1 MLKAKRSIIAVLKYI
16 TLILGAFVS
25 VLPIIVC
32 VITAFKT
39 PEEYA
44 STNVMTLPQSWAYF
58 ENFIQAWSQANMGVA
73 FRNSIIILVCV
84 LAGSILTGSMLA
96 YVLSRFKFKGNGLVR
111 NMFLFAALL
120 PGIAMQ
126 VSVYQIMYSLGWINF
141 LPGYIIMMCGTDIIS
156 IYIFIQFFENIPD
169 SLDESA
175 IMDGCTYFGV
185 FFRILF
191 PLLKPAIV
199 TVMILKGVGVYNEY
213 YTANLYLQDKNR
225 LVTVATSLFKFTG
238 PLGNQYNYICAG
250 VIITMVPA
258 LIVFILCQKQIYGG
272 LAAGAVK
279 G

>member
-1 MLKAKRSIIAVLKYI
+1 MLKAKRSIIAVLKYM
-16 TLILGAFVS
+16 TLIFGAFVS
-25 VLPIIVC
+25 VLPIVVC

-44 STNVMTLPQSWAYF
+44 STNVMALPQSWAYF

-84 LAGSILTGSMLA
+84 LAGSIMTGSMLA

-111 NMFLFAALL
+111 NMFLFASLL

>member
-16 TLILGAFVS
+16 TLIFGAFVS
-25 VLPIIVC
+25 VLPIVVC

-84 LAGSILTGSMLA
+84 LAGSIMTGSMLA

-111 NMFLFAALL
+111 NMFLFASLL

-250 VIITMVPA
+250 VIITMIPA

-272 LAAGAVK
+272 LAAGAVQ

>member
-16 TLILGAFVS
+16 TLIFGAFVS
-25 VLPIIVC
+25 VLPIVVC

-44 STNVMTLPQSWAYF
+44 STNVMALPQSWAYF

-84 LAGSILTGSMLA
+84 LAGSIMTGSMLA

-111 NMFLFAALL
+111 NMFLFASLL